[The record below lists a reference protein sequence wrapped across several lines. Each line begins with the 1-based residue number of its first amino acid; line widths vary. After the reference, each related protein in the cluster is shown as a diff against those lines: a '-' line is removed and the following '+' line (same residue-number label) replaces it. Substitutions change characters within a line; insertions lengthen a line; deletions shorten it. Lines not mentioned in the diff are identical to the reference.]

1 MIYVTEDREVECEL
15 LRVRSKLITLGR
27 GREKGCNGGGIYVSV
42 SAEWGNLGTRYSV
55 PAPIYP
61 TPNTVNI

>member
-27 GREKGCNGGGIYVSV
+27 GEGGGRKG
-42 SAEWGNLGTRYSV
+42 AMAGEFM
-55 PAPIYP
+55 
-61 TPNTVNI
+61 

>member
-27 GREKGCNGGGIYVSV
+27 GGGGRKG
-42 SAEWGNLGTRYSV
+42 AMAGEFM
-55 PAPIYP
+55 
-61 TPNTVNI
+61 